1 MSDAIVPMSLE
12 RMLVILTGP
21 VGGGKSTTALALA
34 ERFRARRQ
42 TVAVIDL
49 DVVYCMA
56 RQGDGF
62 GELSIWATARHAAA
76 ALADAF
82 FRDGLHIV
90 IVEGEFFSQDEL
102 DALCAHLAT
111 PVERHFVTL
120 MVSLEQALQRV
131 AGDPS
136 RGLSR
141 NPRFLGRLHAQFVQE
156 LPFLRA
162 SSLVVDADR
171 RSPRELAEVID
182 VIVSRSVADNRDHIA
197 RRD

>member
-1 MSDAIVPMSLE
+1 MNAAEVPISPE
-12 RMLVILTGP
+12 RILVILTGP

-34 ERFRARRQ
+34 ERFRACRQ
-42 TVAVIDL
+42 TAAVIDL

-56 RQGDGF
+56 RQVDGF
-62 GELSIWATARHAAA
+62 GEMNIWATARHAAA

-102 DALCAHLAT
+102 DALCAYLTT
-111 PVERHFVTL
+111 PVECHFVTL
-120 MVSLEQALQRV
+120 AVSLEQALHRV

-141 NPRFLGRLHAQFVQE
+141 DPDFLAWLHAQFVQA

-162 SSLVVDADR
+162 SSLVVDADQR
-171 RSPRELAEVID
+171 APSELAEAISQA
-182 VIVSRSVADNRDHIA
+182 IQCHVA
-197 RRD
+197 

>member
-1 MSDAIVPMSLE
+1 MNDIEISMSPE

-34 ERFRARRQ
+34 EQFRARRQ
-42 TVAVIDL
+42 TAAVIDL

-56 RQGDGF
+56 RQVDGF
-62 GELSIWATARHAAA
+62 GEMNIWATARHAAA

-102 DALCAHLAT
+102 DALCVHLTT
-111 PVERHFVTL
+111 PAERHFVTL
-120 MVSLEQALQRV
+120 EVSFEQALHRV

-141 NPRFLGRLHAQFVQE
+141 DPDFLGWLHAQFVQA

-162 SSLVVDADR
+162 SSLVVDADQ
-171 RSPRELAEVID
+171 RSPHELTEVIE
-182 VIVSRSVADNRDHIA
+182 VMISRSVADSRDHIS
-197 RRD
+197 RRG

>member
-1 MSDAIVPMSLE
+1 MSDAVVSMSPE

-34 ERFRARRQ
+34 ERFRVRRQ

-56 RQGDGF
+56 RQVDGF
-62 GELSIWATARHAAA
+62 GEMNIWTTARRAAA

-90 IVEGEFFSQDEL
+90 IVEGEFFSQGEL
-102 DALCAHLAT
+102 DTLCAHLAT

-120 MVSLEQALQRV
+120 LVSLEQALYRV

-141 NPRFLGRLHAQFVQE
+141 DPDFLGWLHAQFVQS

-162 SSLVVDADR
+162 SSLVVDADQR
-171 RSPRELAEVID
+171 PPRELAEVIE
-182 VIVSRSVADNRDHIA
+182 VMISRSVAGSSGHIA
-197 RRD
+197 RRG

>member
-1 MSDAIVPMSLE
+1 MNDAKIPMSPE

-42 TVAVIDL
+42 MAAVIDL

-56 RQGDGF
+56 RQVDGF
-62 GELSIWATARHAAA
+62 GEMNIWATARHAAA

-102 DALCAHLAT
+102 DAFCAHLTT
-111 PVERHFVTL
+111 PAERHFVTL
-120 MVSLEQALQRV
+120 EVSLEQALHRV

-141 NPRFLGRLHAQFVQE
+141 DPHFLAWLHAQFVQA

-162 SSLVVDADR
+162 SSLVVDASQ
-171 RSPRELAEVID
+171 RSPHELAEVIE
-182 VIVSRSVADNRDHIA
+182 VMISRSVADSSDHIS
-197 RRD
+197 RRG

>member
-1 MSDAIVPMSLE
+1 
-12 RMLVILTGP
+12 VILTGP

-34 ERFRARRQ
+34 ERFRTRRQ

-56 RQGDGF
+56 RQVDGF
-62 GELSIWATARHAAA
+62 GEMNIWTTARHAAA

-82 FRDGLHIV
+82 FRDGFDIV

-102 DALCAHLAT
+102 DALYTRLTT
-111 PVERHFVTL
+111 PAERHFVTL
-120 MVSLEQALQRV
+120 AVSLEQALHRV
-131 AGDPS
+131 AGDAS

-141 NPRFLGRLHAQFVQE
+141 NPDFLGWLHAQFVQS

-162 SSLVVDADR
+162 SSRVVDDDQ
-171 RSPRELAEVID
+171 RSPHELTEVIE
-182 VIVSRSVADNRDHIA
+182 VMISRSVADSRDHIS
-197 RRD
+197 RRG